1 MTLSERVIQARRD
14 GDFAPVIAGVP
25 YFELLGLK
33 VQNDAQRLTIVLPG
47 DERHTGR
54 TSPPFIHGGVIG
66 ALLEATALLQLL
78 AADTTH
84 VAKTISITT
93 DYLRSA
99 RLVDTQAR
107 AQITRMGRRVA
118 NVRIEAWQDDP
129 ARPVA
134 QAHGHFLLV

>member
-1 MTLSERVIQARRD
+1 MSLPERVLQARRD
-14 GDFAPVIAGVP
+14 GNFEPVIASVP
-25 YFELLGLK
+25 YLRLLGLK
-33 VQNDAQRLTIVLPG
+33 ADQMDDGMRIILPANT
-47 DERHTGR
+47 DHVGR
-54 TSPPFIHGGVIG
+54 ASPPFIHGGIIG

-99 RLVDTQAR
+99 RIADTFAV
-107 AQITRMGRRVA
+107 ASITRMGRRVA
-118 NVRIEAWQDDP
+118 SVRIEAWQDERS
-129 ARPVA
+129 RPVA